1 MRGDILDMVVLGKP
15 RLFRRGMA
23 SFSASSR
30 SIIVRLTHPTYL
42 YPPVILSAARLLE
55 LSFLYLATRILP
67 NYAAM

>member
-1 MRGDILDMVVLGKP
+1 MRGDILNMVVLGKP

-30 SIIVRLTHPTYL
+30 SIVRLTHPTYL

-55 LSFLYLATRILP
+55 LSFLYLAMRILP

>member
-23 SFSASSR
+23 SFSALSR
-30 SIIVRLTHPTYL
+30 TSGLHIQPTFTL
-42 YPPVILSAARLLE
+42 LSAAHLLE
-55 LSFLYLATRILP
+55 LSLLHAAARILR

>member
-30 SIIVRLTHPTYL
+30 SIVRLTHPTYL
-42 YPPVILSAARLLE
+42 YPLVISSAARLL
-55 LSFLYLATRILP
+55 
-67 NYAAM
+67 

>member
-1 MRGDILDMVVLGKP
+1 MRGDILNMVVLGKP

-23 SFSASSR
+23 SFFASSR
-30 SIIVRLTHPTYL
+30 SIVRLTHPTYL

-55 LSFLYLATRILP
+55 LSFLHLATRILP